1 MERRRDFTMSFS
13 NSDEYKILCEKL
25 SGRGIDIE
33 AVKER
38 LKAQVLET
46 PSWGYGDSG
55 TRFAVFHQPG
65 AARNIREKIEDA
77 AQVHKFTGIAPLV
90 AIHALWDVPDGRIKE
105 VKEYAESLGLRIGSM
120 NPNVFEDQIYRFGS
134 LASPDRGAR
143 EKALDHILQCIEM
156 AEEAG
161 SRILSLWLA
170 DGTNYPGQD
179 DFRRR
184 KHRLEEGLKRV
195 YEALAPKGMTM
206 LIEYKLFEPAFYHT
220 DVADWGMA
228 YVLCMKCGERAKVLM
243 DLGHH
248 AHGVNIEHIVS
259 FLIDEGRLGGFHFNN
274 KKYADDDL
282 TAGSINPY
290 ELFLIYNEIASAQ
303 EDPSLSTDIAFMI
316 DQAANIKPKIEDM
329 IQTVMNLQTA
339 YAKALIVDRKGL
351 RDAQEAMDIV
361 GAERIL
367 VEAYQTDVSPL
378 LKVLREEMGVPPDP
392 LDAFRRSG
400 YMERVISERG

>member
-1 MERRRDFTMSFS
+1 MSFS

>member
-1 MERRRDFTMSFS
+1 MSFS
-13 NSDEYKILCEKL
+13 YSDEYRILCENL
-25 SGRGIDIE
+25 SKKGIE
-33 AVKER
+33 VEVVKEK
-38 LKAQVLET
+38 LKGQVLET

-77 AQVHKFTGIAPLV
+77 AQVHKFTGIAPLI
-90 AIHALWDVPDGRIKE
+90 AIHVLWDVPDGMIKGI
-105 VKEYAESLGLRIGSM
+105 KDYAESFGLRIGSI
-120 NPNVFEDQIYRFGS
+120 NPNLFEEQVYRFGS
-134 LASPDRGAR
+134 LASPDPDAR
-143 EKALDHILQCIEM
+143 KRAIDHILGCIGI
-156 AEEAG
+156 AREAG
-161 SRILSLWLA
+161 SKTLSIWLA

-179 DFRRR
+179 DFRKR
-184 KHRLEEGLKRV
+184 KHRMEEGLRKV
-195 YEALAPKGMTM
+195 YEAMPEDMTM
-206 LIEYKLFEPAFYHT
+206 LIEYKLFEPSFYHT
-220 DVADWGMA
+220 DIADWGMA
-228 YVLCMKCGERAKVLM
+228 YVFCQRCGERAKVLM

-290 ELFLIYNEIASAQ
+290 ELFLIYNEIVSAQ
-303 EDPSLSTDIAFMI
+303 EDPSLSADIAFMI

-351 RDAQEAMDIV
+351 GEAQEAMDIV

-367 VEAYQTDVSPL
+367 MEAYQTDVSPL
-378 LKVLREEMGVPPDP
+378 LKAVREEMGVPTDP
-392 LDAFRRSG
+392 LDAFRKSG
-400 YMERVISERG
+400 YMEKVISERG